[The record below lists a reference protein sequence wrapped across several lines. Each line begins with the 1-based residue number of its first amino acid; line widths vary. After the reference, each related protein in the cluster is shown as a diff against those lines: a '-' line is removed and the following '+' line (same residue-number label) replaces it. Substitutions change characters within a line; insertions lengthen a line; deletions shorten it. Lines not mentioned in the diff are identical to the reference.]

1 MLCCWSNLLIFLCVS
16 WLFVVFVIILVLIL
30 GNDKLLMVVFNVY
43 GVNIF
48 IFKFSIFFG
57 VIVVVLNLDI
67 VFLIFL
73 G

>member
-1 MLCCWSNLLIFLCVS
+1 M
-16 WLFVVFVIILVLIL
+16 FVIILVLIL
-30 GNDKLLMVVFNVY
+30 GNDRLLMVVFNVY